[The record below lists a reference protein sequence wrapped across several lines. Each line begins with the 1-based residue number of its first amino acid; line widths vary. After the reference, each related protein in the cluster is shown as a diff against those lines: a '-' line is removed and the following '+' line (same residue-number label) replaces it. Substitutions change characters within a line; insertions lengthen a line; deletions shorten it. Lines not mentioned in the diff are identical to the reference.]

1 MGERGL
7 HLHQS
12 QREAGEE
19 GGTSKACGAGLPCL
33 CPRSV
38 VRSCRSPAQSNG
50 MNDDSLTRPRS
61 SHVSAHGTA
70 PFFFPHTS
78 LPCSPVRAL
87 THTSWLVSGIKPARD
102 AIQSEHALFAWEG

>member
-19 GGTSKACGAGLPCL
+19 GGTSKACGAGLPC
-33 CPRSV
+33 PRSV

-61 SHVSAHGTA
+61 SRVSAHGTA
-70 PFFFPHTS
+70 PFFFPPH
-78 LPCSPVRAL
+78 LPPLLSRACTD
-87 THTSWLVSGIKPARD
+87 THKLVGERN
-102 AIQSEHALFAWEG
+102 